1 MERQVGAKL
10 VPPVRVAAL
19 AAIVEE
25 LLAGGAARLHS
36 AGWLRTHPLR
46 AGLSRQECEALE
58 ALRLRLCRGAITE
71 LGAGV
76 LQWG

>member
-1 MERQVGAKL
+1 MERRAGIEL
-10 VPPVRVAAL
+10 IPPVRVAAL

-25 LLAGGAARLHS
+25 LLAGGSARLHS
-36 AGWLRTHPLR
+36 AGWLRNHPLW
-46 AGLSRQECEALE
+46 AGLSRQECAALE
-58 ALRLRLCRGAITE
+58 ALRLRLRKGAITE